1 MDDNITI
8 PLSYISQYNYCKR
21 RAGLLMNEQFWIENL
36 YTVMGRNEHE
46 YVHTPAAEHKSDCI
60 VVTDMPV
67 FSEKMFLF
75 GKCDAVEMNEDE
87 SGCVIPFLNNKKYIP
102 YPVEY
107 KHGVLRDETEY
118 ELQLCAQAMC
128 IEEMF
133 GCYIDKGAVFYITS
147 HRRHEVLFD
156 EAKRKAVYDTAEQLL
171 KLLKS
176 QTVPQAE
183 FSPKCKKCSLND
195 LCMPNTEKSA
205 KKYIAMVHGS
215 FKEE

>member
-21 RAGLLMNEQFWIENL
+21 RAALLMIEQLWNENS
-36 YTVMGRNEHE
+36 YTAMGRGEHE
-46 YVHTPAAEHKSDCI
+46 RVHTPAADHKSNCI

-67 FSEKMFLF
+67 YSEKMLLF
-75 GKCDAVEMNEDE
+75 GKCDAVEMNEDIN
-87 SGCVIPFLNNKKYIP
+87 GCVIPFLDNKKYIP
-102 YPVEY
+102 YPIEY

-133 GCYIDKGAVFYITS
+133 TCHIDKGAVFYITS
-147 HRRHEVLFD
+147 HRRHEVFFD
-156 EAKRKAVYDTAEQLL
+156 EVKRKAVIETSAQLL
-171 KLLKS
+171 KLSNS

-183 FSPKCKKCSLND
+183 FSPKCKKCSLNN
-195 LCMPNTEKSA
+195 LCMPNAEKSA
-205 KKYIAMVHGS
+205 EKYIKMIHGS